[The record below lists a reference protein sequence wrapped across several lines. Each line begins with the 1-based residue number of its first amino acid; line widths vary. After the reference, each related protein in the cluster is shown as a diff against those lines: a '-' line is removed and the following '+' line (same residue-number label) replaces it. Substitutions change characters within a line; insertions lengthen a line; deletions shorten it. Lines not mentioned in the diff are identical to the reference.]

1 MTRGWGQGGDSFRG
15 ATSVWG
21 DARFLEM
28 AVGDGCSRCFVP
40 LKIVKKVN
48 FMLCTLHPNS
58 RKKTQEKNL
67 PLQVTAWPPLVRSGE
82 SGWACQ
88 WTTGARLRVE
98 DASELGPHFCPVG
111 LAPPDRDNED

>member
-40 LKIVKKVN
+40 LKIVKMVN
-48 FMLCTLHPNS
+48 FMLCILYHDKNGGGEPCMLKNI
-58 RKKTQEKNL
+58 KTH
-67 PLQVTAWPPLVRSGE
+67 R
-82 SGWACQ
+82 
-88 WTTGARLRVE
+88 
-98 DASELGPHFCPVG
+98 
-111 LAPPDRDNED
+111 